1 MSICETLQ
9 FGKRIYIGGNPQNIL
24 KISNFWQESSARK
37 INVHH
42 IKGIDVIDVCALCS
56 MICYHD
62 QTCIQKRCHE
72 KVKKHSSMNR
82 IVRCFHS
89 LRWSTWN
96 FKSTE
101 TIDGFSILEFYP
113 SSLPPHLNPK
123 SEWPMYNCGAG
134 RSTPSPIWET
144 SNNFCCQALPQR
156 YPKVQRAPN
165 GTY

>member
-56 MICYHD
+56 MICYLD

-72 KVKKHSSMNR
+72 KSKKAQ
-82 IVRCFHS
+82 
-89 LRWSTWN
+89 
-96 FKSTE
+96 
-101 TIDGFSILEFYP
+101 FY
-113 SSLPPHLNPK
+113 
-123 SEWPMYNCGAG
+123 E
-134 RSTPSPIWET
+134 
-144 SNNFCCQALPQR
+144 
-156 YPKVQRAPN
+156 
-165 GTY
+165 